1 MSMPAR
7 RDEIEHGLG
16 SLQPLPRIFTAR
28 PAPARGRSTAASTA
42 VWCAAAGA
50 VTVASFWAYLGAFEL
65 AGDASPRLLPQPDA
79 SRAQL
84 PGCTALTLDRPSGRT
99 TAEPC
104 HGPAPLVR
112 DTLAARLAEPR
123 TR

>member
-1 MSMPAR
+1 MPAR

-16 SLQPLPRIFTAR
+16 SLQPLPRIFRAR
-28 PAPARGRSTAASTA
+28 PVSARGRSEVASTA
-42 VWCAAAGA
+42 VWCAAAGVVA
-50 VTVASFWAYLGAFEL
+50 VASFWAYLGALEL
-65 AGDASPRLLPQPDA
+65 ASDTNPRLLPQPDEH
-79 SRAQL
+79 RAQL

-104 HGPAPLVR
+104 PGPAPMLR
-112 DTLAARLAEPR
+112 DALAARLAKPR